1 MNHSFFQFRGK
12 IYNVEFGSSMGNP
25 FSPLIAELFMASFE
39 INLRERNMLP
49 KSWLRYGDKVFA
61 VISKDDVQKTFD
73 VLNNQFQS
81 IKFTCEPEYNGELP
95 SLDLMKLML
104 VFITNQPG
112 GCFSKTVFTRELFK
126 NKYSLW
132 INIPHLNK
140 CSLFIHWKMRQF
152 HTK

>member
-1 MNHSFFQFRGK
+1 
-12 IYNVEFGSSMGNP
+12 MGNP

-95 SLDLMKLML
+95 SLDLNLQRNDNEIDVGVYHK
-104 VFITNQPG
+104 P
-112 GCFSKTVFTRELFK
+112 TRGLFFE
-126 NKYSLW
+126 N
-132 INIPHLNK
+132 
-140 CSLFIHWKMRQF
+140 CF
-152 HTK
+152 HTWIVQK